1 MCSRATA
8 RPSAAFSW
16 SWLGFT
22 HFTGVAGFAA
32 GALVAAF
39 YFWGWD
45 VSSNLAE
52 ETKDGRRNAGLGGI
66 LWLLVVL
73 ALFEIF
79 TIAAAMSLPPG
90 RVSSNAA
97 NVLALLG
104 QQVWPGFGGRLL
116 TLAVMPSTVGTLKT
130 SLIQVTRTLFAMA
143 RDRTLPFL
151 DRIHPRREAPCL
163 AAIVA
168 GAIALCLF
176 AFSGFVGSVG
186 DILAG
191 TINAIGDLACQGRET
206 TVRSPWGDL
215 LVFLPGAGA

>member
-1 MCSRATA
+1 
-8 RPSAAFSW
+8 
-16 SWLGFT
+16 
-22 HFTGVAGFAA
+22 
-32 GALVAAF
+32 
-39 YFWGWD
+39 

-66 LWLLVVL
+66 LGLLVVF

-104 QQVWPGFGGRLL
+104 QQAWPGFGGRLL
-116 TLAVMPSTVGTLKT
+116 TLAVMLSTVGTLKT

-143 RDRTLPFL
+143 RDRTLPSFL
-151 DRIHPRREAPCL
+151 GRIHPRREAPCL

-186 DILAG
+186 DILARHHQRHRG
-191 TINAIGDLACQGRET
+191 LG
-206 TVRSPWGDL
+206 V
-215 LVFLPGAGA
+215 PGA